1 VEPVDKD
8 FSLSTHLAHE
18 DWHAQNESLGLQNRA
33 VDARH
38 VVLDDA
44 AYRSG
49 QSHPFPGGLK
59 VIDWRHEPVSDFFS
73 YRSAAAQFC

>member
-1 VEPVDKD
+1 MQSGEY
-8 FSLSTHLAHE
+8 
-18 DWHAQNESLGLQNRA
+18 LGRGK
-33 VDARH
+33 VGRS
-38 VVLDDA
+38 
-44 AYRSG
+44 YRSG

>member
-1 VEPVDKD
+1 MSAACAGQAGQDGRG
-8 FSLSTHLAHE
+8 SSTTRIAHE
-18 DWHAQNESLGLQNRA
+18 ERVLA
-33 VDARH
+33 VEHNALH
-38 VVLDDA
+38 L
-44 AYRSG
+44 YRSG

>member
-1 VEPVDKD
+1 M
-8 FSLSTHLAHE
+8 
-18 DWHAQNESLGLQNRA
+18 
-33 VDARH
+33 ARDIGSRKSASPKAD
-38 VVLDDA
+38 LP
-44 AYRSG
+44 YRSG

>member
-1 VEPVDKD
+1 LRVQELPQYR
-8 FSLSTHLAHE
+8 FHLQALSTGFFLA
-18 DWHAQNESLGLQNRA
+18 DQP
-33 VDARH
+33 
-38 VVLDDA
+38 
-44 AYRSG
+44 YRSG

>member
-1 VEPVDKD
+1 MNILPPTKGEKVAA
-8 FSLSTHLAHE
+8 FGYAST
-18 DWHAQNESLGLQNRA
+18 S
-33 VDARH
+33 
-38 VVLDDA
+38 VVA
-44 AYRSG
+44 ETGQQVYRSG

>member
-1 VEPVDKD
+1 MSHILTE
-8 FSLSTHLAHE
+8 E
-18 DWHAQNESLGLQNRA
+18 
-33 VDARH
+33 
-38 VVLDDA
+38 
-44 AYRSG
+44 YRSG